1 MKNFMP
7 IVKPIS
13 RMELKAIISRSIKLF
28 GPDCDLNRLDT
39 FDITNMHYMFA
50 YSVFNGNIGSC
61 DVSRVTSISQMFQR
75 SSFNQNISKWD
86 VSNVMTMSFMFENTE
101 FNIMLAIGI

>member
-28 GPDCDLNRLDT
+28 DPDCDLNRLDT
-39 FDITNMHYMFA
+39 SDITNMHYMFA
-50 YSVFNGNIGSC
+50 YSVLMEILVVGMYQVLLQCLRCFNTHHLI
-61 DVSRVTSISQMFQR
+61 RISVNGML
-75 SSFNQNISKWD
+75 
-86 VSNVMTMSFMFENTE
+86 VM
-101 FNIMLAIGI
+101 L

>member
-7 IVKPIS
+7 IVKPNS

-39 FDITNMHYMFA
+39 SDITNMHYMFA
-50 YSVFNGNIGSC
+50 YSVLMEILVVGMYQVLLQCLRCFNTHHLI
-61 DVSRVTSISQMFQR
+61 RISVNGML
-75 SSFNQNISKWD
+75 
-86 VSNVMTMSFMFENTE
+86 VM
-101 FNIMLAIGI
+101 L

>member
-28 GPDCDLNRLDT
+28 DPDCDLNRLDT
-39 FDITNMHYMFA
+39 SDITNMHYMFA
-50 YSVFNGNIGSC
+50 YSVLMEILVVELYQVLLQCLRCFNTHHLI
-61 DVSRVTSISQMFQR
+61 RISVNGML
-75 SSFNQNISKWD
+75 
-86 VSNVMTMSFMFENTE
+86 VM
-101 FNIMLAIGI
+101 L